1 VIEWAIAGVKMT
13 NSDQRTMKI
22 RLQREL
28 LPESVEGDLVAA
40 VIDAAARASGSYL
53 GLHDAM
59 GPVHT
64 AGTRPEGLVRSTSF
78 ETPDGTTLTLEG
90 DLDPERLQAVATLVR
105 EAAATHLQLSE
116 ARTDLGRSRKE
127 LSLLFEFSQSVCRV
141 STVEQVVERFL
152 VDVVSV
158 LDAEEGTLLAL
169 DEKTQ
174 ELYILCHHGS
184 TPDTVANFR
193 LPLGQGIAGMVALD
207 GRPRL
212 VNDTTRD
219 PDYVAG
225 ANPIRNVICV
235 PIRIGGAVAGV
246 VSVNDRRNGEPFEP
260 SHLRLLSSLAQLGEI
275 GLENARLYSQIRGLL
290 FETVDGLVC
299 MMEARAPHT
308 VGHSRRVAR
317 LAYSLGRR
325 LEMSQTDLE
334 RLYLAAL
341 IHDLGAAPPQPTQ
354 PDAPWSGR
362 LEIDTIDQPDE
373 DRPSGVLRVKGR
385 LAELLPGLEDHQERH
400 DGTGQPK
407 GLASDAISLQ
417 GRIIAVAHAFD
428 GATHTPQWQKASTPA
443 QALEAIRAQA
453 GTALDP
459 GVVRKFTEVYDLLR
473 LENWVPPAGD
483 DVPWKSTSAVPITDE
498 FRGPFEEPD
507 DD

>member
-1 VIEWAIAGVKMT
+1 MT
-13 NSDQRTMKI
+13 NTDQRTMKI
-22 RLQREL
+22 RPQPEL
-28 LPESVEGDLVAA
+28 LPESAEGDLVAA
-40 VIDAAARASGSYL
+40 VIDAAARASGCYL
-53 GLHDAM
+53 GLRDAM
-59 GPVHT
+59 GPLHV
-64 AGTRPEGLVRSTSF
+64 AGARPEGLVRSTSF
-78 ETPDGTTLTLEG
+78 ETAGGTTLTLEG
-90 DLDPERLQAVATLVR
+90 DLDPERLQAVAALVR
-105 EAAATHLQLSE
+105 EAVATHLQLTE
-116 ARTDLGRSRKE
+116 ARTDLGRSRQE
-127 LSLLFEFSQSVCRV
+127 LSLLCEFSQSVCRV

-152 VDVVSV
+152 VDVVNV

-169 DEKTQ
+169 DEKTR
-174 ELYILCHHGS
+174 ELTILCHHGS
-184 TPDTVANFR
+184 TPETVANFR

-212 VNDTTRD
+212 VNDTRRD

-225 ANPIRNVICV
+225 TNPIRNVICV
-235 PIRIGGAVAGV
+235 PIRIGGTVAGV

-290 FETVDGLVC
+290 FEAVDGLVC

-325 LEMSQTDLE
+325 LDMSPTDLE

-362 LEIDTIDQPDE
+362 LEVDTIDQPDGL
-373 DRPSGVLRVKGR
+373 RPPGVLRVKGR
-385 LAELLPGLEDHQERH
+385 LAELLPGLEDHKEHH
-400 DGTGQPK
+400 DGTGRPR
-407 GLASDAISLQ
+407 GLAGDEISLQ
-417 GRIIAVAHAFD
+417 GRVIAVAHAFD
-428 GATHTPQWQKASTPA
+428 ASTHTPQWQKSSTPA

-453 GTALDP
+453 GTRLDP
-459 GVVRKFTEVYDLLR
+459 EVVARFVEVYDLLR
-473 LENWVPPAGD
+473 LEAWVPPDGD
-483 DVPWKSTSAVPITDE
+483 DVPWNSSSGMEITE
-498 FRGPFEEPD
+498 EIRGPFEEPND
-507 DD
+507 

>member
-1 VIEWAIAGVKMT
+1 
-13 NSDQRTMKI
+13 MKI
-22 RLQREL
+22 HPQRDL
-28 LPESVEGDLVAA
+28 LPESAEGDLVSA
-40 VIDAAARASGSYL
+40 VIDAAARASGCYL
-53 GLHDAM
+53 GLHDAV

-64 AGTRPEGLVRSTSF
+64 AGTRPEGLVRSTSI
-78 ETPDGTTLTLEG
+78 ETASGTTLTLEG
-90 DLDPERLQAVATLVR
+90 DLDAERLQAVATLVR
-105 EAAATHLQLSE
+105 EAAATHLQLTE

-141 STVEQVVERFL
+141 TTVEQVVERFL
-152 VDVVSV
+152 VDVVNV

-174 ELYILCHHGS
+174 ELNILCHHGS
-184 TPDTVANFR
+184 TPETVASFR

-225 ANPIRNVICV
+225 TNPVRNIICV

-290 FETVDGLVC
+290 FEAVDGLVC

-317 LAYSLGRR
+317 LSYSLGRR
-325 LEMSQTDLE
+325 LAMSPTDLE

-341 IHDLGAAPPQPTQ
+341 IHDLGTTPAQPAQ

-362 LEIDTIDQPDE
+362 LEVDTIDQPDGL
-373 DRPSGVLRVKGR
+373 RPPGVLRVKGR
-385 LAELLPGLEDHQERH
+385 LAELLPGLEDHKEHH
-400 DGTGQPK
+400 DGTGQPR
-407 GLASDAISLQ
+407 GLAGDAISLQ

-428 GATHTPQWQKASTPA
+428 AATHAPRWQRSSKPA
-443 QALEAIRAQA
+443 QALETIRAQA
-453 GTALDP
+453 GSLLHPA
-459 GVVRKFTEVYDLLR
+459 VVEKFVEVYDLLR
-473 LENWVPPAGD
+473 LENWVPPEGD
-483 DVPWKSTSAVPITDE
+483 EPWNSSSGMEITDE
-498 FRGPFEEPD
+498 IRSPFEDERED
-507 DD
+507 